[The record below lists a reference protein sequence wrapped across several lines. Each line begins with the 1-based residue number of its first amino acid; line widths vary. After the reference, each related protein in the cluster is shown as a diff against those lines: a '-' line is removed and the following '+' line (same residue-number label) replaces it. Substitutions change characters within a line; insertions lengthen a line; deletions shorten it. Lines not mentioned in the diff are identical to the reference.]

1 MEPKLSDEPTREV
14 VERFYGTVAAGA
26 SPETIAGLFDTDAVW
41 DMPGA
46 VDRVS
51 WIGPRK
57 GLEGVAAFYRELREN
72 IEPLS
77 FTITSILTEGD
88 KAATFGHLRSRV
100 KRTGKVI
107 ETSFATEFVV
117 RDGKIT
123 SYRFFE
129 DSYAVVE
136 AVR

>member
-1 MEPKLSDEPTREV
+1 MSDEPTREIV
-14 VERFYGTVAAGA
+14 DHFYGTVAAGA
-26 SPETIAGLFDTDAVW
+26 SPETIADLFDTDAVW

-46 VDRVS
+46 VHLVS

-57 GLEGVAAFYRELREN
+57 GREGVAAFFRELREN

-77 FTITSILTEGD
+77 FTITSTLADGE

-100 KRTGKVI
+100 KRTDKVI
-107 ETSFATEFVV
+107 ETSFAAELTV

-123 SYRFFE
+123 TYRFFE

>member
-1 MEPKLSDEPTREV
+1 MQANPTLEV
-14 VERFYGTVAAGA
+14 VEHFYGTVAAGA
-26 SPETIAGLFDTDAVW
+26 SPETIADLFSTDAIW

-46 VDRVS
+46 VHLVS

-57 GLEGVAAFYRELREN
+57 GREGVAAFFRELREN

-77 FTITSILTEGD
+77 FSITSILTEGE
-88 KAATFGHLRSRV
+88 KAATFGNLRSRV

-107 ETSFATEFVV
+107 ETRFATEFTVH
-117 RDGKIT
+117 DGKIVT
-123 SYRFFE
+123 YRFFE
-129 DSYAVVE
+129 DSYAVAE